1 MQIDL
6 AKHLSYEPPPPA
18 IPPVM
23 DERLMDD
30 KRRKPQHAKTA
41 QFEPKKIWQMHHEII
56 NLHVLGWKNTDI
68 AKKVGATKEHISSI
82 VNSSAAKA
90 KISLL
95 RGERDAKTF
104 DVLKEVEKLLPE
116 AVKTYERILAGDEG
130 TVQLRKSV
138 ADTVIK
144 DICGYQAPKKFQ
156 TASVFLTPDDLEE
169 FKSRGIQAAIEA
181 GIVIDADY
189 TEG

>member
-18 IPPVM
+18 IPSVM

-30 KRRKPQHAKTA
+30 KRCKPQHAKTA

-68 AKKVGATKEHISSI
+68 AKKIGATKEHISSI

-116 AVKTYERILAGDEG
+116 AVKTYERILAGEEG
-130 TVQLRKSV
+130 TVVLRKSV

-181 GIVIDADY
+181 GIVIDAEY